1 LREFTLQEAS
11 KIKLVILFFSGWMYI
26 KADKFSIE
34 GLGFE
39 GNVFHKTKDGKI
51 VIGID
56 LNRVNLFYY
65 KINFL
70 IKSE

>member
-1 LREFTLQEAS
+1 
-11 KIKLVILFFSGWMYI
+11 MYI